1 MFTMISISWNVKLV
15 IFIMKKLVPEFR
27 YTKKEV
33 QFQKYGCYPK
43 EIEPNIHVFSL
54 GLTTTLTLFFRTI
67 LEDIGMKFPIY
78 IQKQNLLNRWYYQ
91 VRETLSEAIFPSSSP
106 HGIYLGYTEVV
117 YSGVGSPFI
126 FHGYFGWIYVRIS
139 YYVIVWSTT

>member
-1 MFTMISISWNVKLV
+1 MFTIISISWNIKLV
-15 IFIMKKLVPEFR
+15 IFIFIMKKLVPEFR
-27 YTKKEV
+27 YVKKEV
-33 QFQKYGCYPK
+33 QSKSMVVIQKRSNL
-43 EIEPNIHVFSL
+43 IFTFFSL

-117 YSGVGSPFI
+117 YSGVGFPL
-126 FHGYFGWIYVRIS
+126 YFSWILWMDIC
-139 YYVIVWSTT
+139 

>member
-1 MFTMISISWNVKLV
+1 MFTMISISWNIKLV

-27 YTKKEV
+27 YIKKEV
-33 QFQKYGCYPK
+33 QFQKYGCYPN
-43 EIEPNIHVFSL
+43 EIIKPNIHFFSL

-117 YSGVGSPFI
+117 YSGVGFPL
-126 FHGYFGWIYVRIS
+126 YFSWILWMDIC
-139 YYVIVWSTT
+139 

>member
-15 IFIMKKLVPEFR
+15 IFIMKKLIPEFR
-27 YTKKEV
+27 YIKKEV
-33 QFQKYGCYPK
+33 QFQKYGCYPN
-43 EIEPNIHVFSL
+43 EIIKPNIHFFSL

-117 YSGVGSPFI
+117 YSGVGFPL
-126 FHGYFGWIYVRIS
+126 YFSWILWMDIC
-139 YYVIVWSTT
+139 